1 MKQEPMSEH
10 HYITSAARHAM
21 QEGIPNRLSRPLS
34 ISSRATPGPDFHNAS
49 SGNTTI
55 ADGDMEM
62 SGIAASRG
70 GSNLTVEHEI
80 ATAAVDPE
88 DAMQVLGQDSR
99 QLIRAVLKLK
109 ELNIDAT
116 LPSLPTFVVVGDQS
130 AGKSSIIEA
139 VCDISV
145 PRDQGTCTRCPFQIT
160 TSSASQDEWICTVTL
175 HNTHAYNPTSAR
187 VGKNATDYDRWT
199 KQQKMDILDFAVVR
213 DKSDLQDVLR
223 RAQLAILDPHQP
235 AQDFLHGDPHANT
248 KVGFSPNTVSLEIVG
263 PGLPELSF
271 VDLPGAINVHEDGED
286 YLVAFV
292 EKLIKTYLRDPK
304 TMVLLACSADQ
315 DVENSTA
322 FRYVSQC
329 KALPRCLGVL
339 TKPDLVGLS
348 RHSLLQRILRG
359 DAFKLRDHHA
369 WFVTKQL
376 TQEDLDAGATR
387 REARDLEDR
396 FFAGEPWATTL
407 TRYSPRFGTAK
418 LQAAISFELSQ
429 HIRREIPDLAAR
441 VQARIDIVSTEL
453 EGFPELAKSASHT
466 VTMESLALVQAVQG
480 HLRGDGLNN
489 GFRNDYRT
497 LLYALRSELKSRRLV
512 VKLGTPGY
520 VMQSICLESDDE
532 GDADDATPMQ
542 SPDETPSKKR
552 KANDGGRAGR
562 TPQATKTF
570 ASRTP
575 GSGRVDKRTK
585 AVVEQ
590 EKLVLDLDRLSEMY
604 TSGSIYGLPGQFNPK
619 VTEDIIARSQVSWEA
634 VVRETLE
641 SIKDLLLKM
650 LVQVHG
656 GSLANRRRTLLYAAA
671 AEAIETYFAALWDQG
686 HERILQSLACEKHK
700 PITYNTSMGP
710 KIDEVKYKLRYD
722 RLSARI
728 SEHNDTLEAK
738 GAKIKNPASDTDRLK
753 QRADLEGKLKT
764 DEYGR
769 FIGAVASALAYY
781 DVASDHLVDSVA
793 KQLEYGLLSAIDQGL
808 DETLRTALRATNEG
822 YCAHLLEQ
830 DTAVEAHRV
839 RLQGEKGR
847 LNAALVEL
855 NGLGQA
861 VRQQGRGSSVQV

>member
-10 HYITSAARHAM
+10 RDLTSTVSLAM
-21 QEGIPNRLSRPLS
+21 HHSTPDRLSRPLT
-34 ISSRATPGPDFHNAS
+34 ISSRATSVQNFHAAS
-49 SGNTTI
+49 SGDTTV
-55 ADGDMEM
+55 ADGDVDMN
-62 SGIAASRG
+62 GT
-70 GSNLTVEHEI
+70 SNMNGDREI
-80 ATAAVDPE
+80 KTAAADPE

-99 QLIRAVLKLK
+99 QLIRAVQKLK

-160 TSSASQDEWICTVTL
+160 TSSAPQDEWICRITL
-175 HNTHAYNPTSAR
+175 HNTHAYNPASAR
-187 VGKNATDYDRWT
+187 VAKNAPDYDRWT
-199 KQQKMDILDFAVVR
+199 KQQKMEVLDFAVVR
-213 DKSDLQDVLR
+213 DKNDLQDLLR
-223 RAQLAILDPHQP
+223 RAQLAILNPHQP
-235 AQDFLHGDPHANT
+235 PQDFLHGDPHANT
-248 KVGFSPNTVSLEIVG
+248 KVGFSPNTVSLQIEG
-263 PGLPELSF
+263 PGLPDLSF

-304 TMVLLACSADQ
+304 TLVLLACSADQ

-339 TKPDLVGLS
+339 TKPDLVGPS
-348 RHSLLQRILRG
+348 RHGLLQRILRG

-396 FFAGEPWATTL
+396 FFAGEPWATIL
-407 TRYSPRFGTAK
+407 THYSPRFGTAK
-418 LQAAISFELSQ
+418 LQAAISFELSA

-466 VTMESLALVQAVQG
+466 VTMESLALLQAIQG

-497 LLYALRSELKSRRLV
+497 LLYALRNELKSRRLV
-512 VKLGTPGY
+512 VKLSTPGY

-575 GSGRVDKRTK
+575 GSGRVEKRTK

-590 EKLVLDLDRLSEMY
+590 EKLVLDLDWLSEMY

-619 VTEDIIARSQVSWEA
+619 VTEDIIARSQVGWEA
-634 VVRETLE
+634 VVRETLD
-641 SIKDLLLKM
+641 SIRDLLMKM

-656 GSLANRRRTLLYAAA
+656 GSLANRRRTLLYGES
-671 AEAIETYFAALWDQG
+671 AEAIEAYFTTLWDQG

-700 PITYNTSMGP
+700 PITYNTSMGTRV
-710 KIDEVKYKLRYD
+710 DEVKNKLRYD

-728 SEHNDTLEAK
+728 SEHNDSLESK
-738 GAKIKNPASDTDRLK
+738 GAKIKNPATEADRLK
-753 QRADLEGKLKT
+753 QRADLESKLKT

-781 DVASDHLVDSVA
+781 DVASDHLVDTVA
-793 KQLEYGLLSAIDQGL
+793 KQLECSLLFAIDQGL
-808 DETLRTALRATNEG
+808 DETLRTALRATDEG

-830 DTAVEAHRV
+830 DTAVEAHRA

-847 LNAALVEL
+847 LNAALQEL
-855 NGLGQA
+855 NGL
-861 VRQQGRGSSVQV
+861 RQMARPQGRGSSVQM

>member
-10 HYITSAARHAM
+10 RDLTSTVSLAM
-21 QEGIPNRLSRPLS
+21 HHSTPDRLSRPLT
-34 ISSRATPGPDFHNAS
+34 ISSRATSVQNFHAAS
-49 SGNTTI
+49 SGDTTV
-55 ADGDMEM
+55 ADGDVDMN
-62 SGIAASRG
+62 GT
-70 GSNLTVEHEI
+70 SNMNGDREI
-80 ATAAVDPE
+80 KTAAADPE

-99 QLIRAVLKLK
+99 QLIRAVQKLK

-160 TSSASQDEWICTVTL
+160 TSSAPQDEWICRITL
-175 HNTHAYNPTSAR
+175 HNTHAYNPASAR
-187 VGKNATDYDRWT
+187 VGKNAPDYDRWT
-199 KQQKMDILDFAVVR
+199 KQQKMEVLDFAVVR
-213 DKSDLQDVLR
+213 DKNDLQDLLR
-223 RAQLAILDPHQP
+223 RAQLAILNPHQP
-235 AQDFLHGDPHANT
+235 PQDFLHGDPHANT
-248 KVGFSPNTVSLEIVG
+248 KVGFSPNTVSLQIEG
-263 PGLPELSF
+263 PGLPDLSF

-304 TMVLLACSADQ
+304 TLVLLACSADQ

-339 TKPDLVGLS
+339 TKPDLVGPS
-348 RHSLLQRILRG
+348 RHGLLQRILRG

-396 FFAGEPWATTL
+396 FFAGEPWATIL
-407 TRYSPRFGTAK
+407 THYSPRFGTAK
-418 LQAAISFELSQ
+418 LQAAISFELSA

-466 VTMESLALVQAVQG
+466 VTMESLALLQAIQG

-497 LLYALRSELKSRRLV
+497 LLYALRNELKSRRLGM
-512 VKLGTPGY
+512 LTT
-520 VMQSICLESDDE
+520 LRL
-532 GDADDATPMQ
+532 
-542 SPDETPSKKR
+542 PDETPSKKR

-575 GSGRVDKRTK
+575 GSGRVEKRTK

-590 EKLVLDLDRLSEMY
+590 EKLVLDLDWLSEMY

-619 VTEDIIARSQVSWEA
+619 VTEDIIARSQVGWEA
-634 VVRETLE
+634 VVRETLD
-641 SIKDLLLKM
+641 SIRDLLMKM

-656 GSLANRRRTLLYAAA
+656 GSLANRRRTLLYGES
-671 AEAIETYFAALWDQG
+671 AEAIEAYFTTLWDQG

-700 PITYNTSMGP
+700 PITYNTSMGTRV
-710 KIDEVKYKLRYD
+710 DEVKNKLRYD

-728 SEHNDTLEAK
+728 SEHNDSLESK
-738 GAKIKNPASDTDRLK
+738 GAKIKNPATEADRLK
-753 QRADLEGKLKT
+753 QRADLESKLKT

-781 DVASDHLVDSVA
+781 DVASDHLVDTVA
-793 KQLEYGLLSAIDQGL
+793 KQLECSLLFAIDQGL
-808 DETLRTALRATNEG
+808 DETLRTALRATDEG

-830 DTAVEAHRV
+830 DTAVEAHRA

-847 LNAALVEL
+847 LNAALQEL
-855 NGLGQA
+855 NGL
-861 VRQQGRGSSVQV
+861 RQMARPQGRGSSVQM